1 MNRDRITGSYS
12 RHLASRKFDKSFSV
26 GEVGSVGLQ
35 ESVQLQPA
43 STPHNVKLISLLDEE
58 QLQQVPSTEEI
69 WSRRKSLLAGLDDD
83 EGICP
88 CLARIFREQLEEMKR
103 ILPARGSVD
112 LTRVSKIDAEQTAE
126 PRRNSLP
133 SRYVSLLDQEQRPS
147 HANYEVVLKAYMK
160 MKRTKCR
167 CDHNAKSPGE
177 EREIPEVNIIPS
189 TPAVGLGCEAVEE
202 ILPQVAADTP
212 GQTQARNRAGG
223 HQQRKRPS

>member
-1 MNRDRITGSYS
+1 
-12 RHLASRKFDKSFSV
+12 
-26 GEVGSVGLQ
+26 
-35 ESVQLQPA
+35 
-43 STPHNVKLISLLDEE
+43 
-58 QLQQVPSTEEI
+58 
-69 WSRRKSLLAGLDDD
+69 
-83 EGICP
+83 
-88 CLARIFREQLEEMKR
+88 MKR

-133 SRYVSLLDQEQRPS
+133 SRYVSLLDKEQRPS

-167 CDHNAKSPGE
+167 CDDNAKCLGE

-189 TPAVGLGCEAVEE
+189 TPAVGLGCEVLEE

-212 GQTQARNRAGG
+212 AQTHRAGGQPG
-223 HQQRKRPS
+223 HQQRKRPP

>member
-1 MNRDRITGSYS
+1 M
-12 RHLASRKFDKSFSV
+12 
-26 GEVGSVGLQ
+26 GLQ